1 MAKKLNF
8 EVNNVC
14 EGVYKLNDVFTGLET
29 SIVLKS
35 VFGDSLKHVLSSTRV
50 EINHSNW
57 MIWVNDGTI
66 SVNIDYLSK
75 CDKATLYLDIVHELI
90 HVKQFR
96 SGLNLFDDRFG
107 YVDSPTEIEAYKL
120 TVNEARNIGLSCNKI
135 KEYLRVDWITEDEHK
150 RLIDS
155 VMT

>member
-8 EVNNVC
+8 GVNNVS
-14 EGVYKLNDVFTGLET
+14 EGVYKLIDVFIGLE
-29 SIVLKS
+29 SSMVLKS
-35 VFGDSLKHVLSSTRV
+35 VFGDSLKRVLSSTRV
-50 EINHSNW
+50 EVNHSNW
-57 MIWVNDGTI
+57 MIWVNEGTV

-96 SGLNLFDDRFG
+96 SGLNLFDDRFT

-120 TVNEARNIGLSCNKI
+120 TVNEARNIGLSCKEI
-135 KEYLRVDWITEDEHK
+135 KEYLKVDWITEDEHK
-150 RLIDS
+150 RLVDS
-155 VMT
+155 VMM